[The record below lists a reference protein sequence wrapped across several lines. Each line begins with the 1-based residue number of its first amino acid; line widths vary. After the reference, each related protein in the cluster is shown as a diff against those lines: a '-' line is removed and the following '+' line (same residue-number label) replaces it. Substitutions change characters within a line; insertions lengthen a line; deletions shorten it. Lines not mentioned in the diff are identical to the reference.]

1 MSDIRDTHPMSEFR
15 ARAITIGLNVSWLAV
30 GVLVLESI
38 RLNVLSQPATRTATI
53 GVAVMLAAL
62 NFIRWE
68 SVVDT
73 FLGKLLLVLWA
84 AVMFSALGTA
94 LAVEELAT
102 AVLGLYLATIVF
114 VAIIGRTRTLMVATF
129 IAISSYLLI
138 PVLKGHTQ
146 SVASLAVP
154 AIAIGGVAIV
164 TRGTTIALARSLRT
178 VVYQQDELERNTAN
192 FERLYEVS
200 RTIAAGENLE
210 HVLPEL
216 VGRIGSYLDA
226 DVGLILLHDNAAA
239 SLRVVSPI
247 WAAGHSL
254 EVAGY
259 RIGLQT
265 RDPLGRIFRSQ
276 QPEIVTRIDEN
287 PDEFGILGEL
297 GLTNAIAVNL
307 RVDRTALGMMV
318 LGDKRTGVWSETD
331 LADLVSLAAPAALV
345 LAQVDRYADMAM
357 AGKRMEDVA
366 RLKSEFVSVVSHE
379 LRTPL
384 TSIIGALA
392 TLARPEL
399 VPEKPA
405 AVELLTSARNQTDRL
420 RRLIEDLL
428 MVSRIDNGAI
438 PQHPSDLNVGHLID
452 SVIGEIPGASELVTF
467 TVHDRV
473 TRIEIDPDHL
483 HRVLINLVQNAIK
496 YAPDSAIEVSAV
508 PKGGGQLSLAIADH
522 GPGISEHHRRT
533 VFDRFTQLEPSDTR
547 SQGGTGLGL
556 HIVHGLVT
564 SMGGQI
570 DISDTPGGGTT
581 FTVVLPRSAGILPSP
596 TQVIR

>member
-1 MSDIRDTHPMSEFR
+1 MSEFR

-38 RLNVLSQPATRTATI
+38 RLNVLSQPTTRTATI

-114 VAIIGRTRTLMVATF
+114 VAIIGRTQTLMVATF

-178 VVYQQDELERNTAN
+178 VVYQQDKLERNTAN

-226 DVGLILLHDNAAA
+226 EVGLILLHDNAAA

-254 EVAGY
+254 EVAVY

-265 RDPLGRIFRSQ
+265 RDPLGRIFRSK

-287 PDEFGILGEL
+287 SDELGILGEL

-331 LADLVSLAAPAALV
+331 LADLVSFAAPAALV

-399 VPEKPA
+399 VPETPA
-405 AVELLTSARNQTDRL
+405 AVELLTSVRNQTDRL

-438 PQHPSDLNVGHLID
+438 PQHPSDVNVGHLID

-496 YAPDSAIEVSAV
+496 YAPDSAIKVSAV
-508 PKGGGQLSLAIADH
+508 PKGGGQISLVIADH
-522 GPGISEHHRRT
+522 GSGISAHHRRT
-533 VFDRFTQLEPSDTR
+533 EFDRFTQLEPSDTR

-564 SMGGQI
+564 SMGGHI

-581 FTVVLPRSAGILPSP
+581 FTVVLPRSAGIVPSP
-596 TQVIR
+596 IQVSR